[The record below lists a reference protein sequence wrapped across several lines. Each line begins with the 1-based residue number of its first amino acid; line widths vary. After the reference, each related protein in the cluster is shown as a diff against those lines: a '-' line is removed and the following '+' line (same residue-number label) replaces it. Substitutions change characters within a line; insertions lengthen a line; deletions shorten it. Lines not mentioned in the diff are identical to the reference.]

1 WYVLKKEYLQ
11 QRNHVAKSLEFHK
24 QSRRE
29 TLINQ
34 GLYFSLLVNCQV
46 VSLVFGG
53 ISCPTVFVSGSPET
67 AAPPL

>member
-1 WYVLKKEYLQ
+1 MLVTLPKAAKKSQGDTVKTRRYTTWYVLKKEYLQ

-34 GLYFSLLVNCQV
+34 GLYFSLLVNCQ
-46 VSLVFGG
+46 
-53 ISCPTVFVSGSPET
+53 
-67 AAPPL
+67 